1 MAIFISQEAYKFG
14 VIDPDPQTL
23 NSVSIGVNMRWPAC
37 SVFTMGQGTKGVEM
51 VETVLPQL
59 VITEI
64 DLPDIDGYE
73 VIRRIRLFSDVPII
87 VLSTHQ
93 DEMAVVKALELGAD
107 DYVVKPPD
115 TLALLSR
122 IQAVM
127 RRYAGYSARHEDLP
141 PFTAGSL
148 VIDFAA
154 RQLFVD
160 GEYVHVTPLEYRILC
175 RLVRNEGRVVAIDAL
190 RRRFSD
196 GENVTSPETL
206 RKSMCTL
213 RQKLGE
219 CPDNGLIINERGIGY
234 RFVGPNHLSPQN
246 DEITL
251 IR

>member
-1 MAIFISQEAYKFG
+1 MPTTISQDTLKFA
-14 VIDPDPQTL
+14 VIDSEPAVASAL
-23 NSVSIGVNMRWPAC
+23 SVGFGLRWPDSQIIMA
-37 SVFTMGQGTKGVEM
+37 TAGAPGVDLVRDEM
-51 VETVLPQL
+51 PQL
-59 VITEI
+59 VVTDI

-73 VIRRIRLFSDVPII
+73 VIRRIRLFSDIPII

-93 DEMAVVKALELGAD
+93 NEMAVVKALELGAD

-246 DEITL
+246 DEIPL